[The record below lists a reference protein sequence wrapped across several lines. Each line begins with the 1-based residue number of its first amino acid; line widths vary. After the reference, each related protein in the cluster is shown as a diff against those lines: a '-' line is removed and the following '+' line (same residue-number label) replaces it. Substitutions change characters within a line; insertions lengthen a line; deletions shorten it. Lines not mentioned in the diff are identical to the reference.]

1 MTGNTNLYSRAS
13 FIVHSTVI
21 KNIALLNTQEKQN
34 LQLANTLSMCLPLSL
49 QKAFQMFA
57 GVVMC
62 LELSMLRNTS
72 LDSDPKSVRIMFG
85 NSKGQRTKGTVIQNL
100 DKQL

>member
-1 MTGNTNLYSRAS
+1 
-13 FIVHSTVI
+13 
-21 KNIALLNTQEKQN
+21 
-34 LQLANTLSMCLPLSL
+34 
-49 QKAFQMFA
+49 
-57 GVVMC
+57 MC

-100 DKQL
+100 DK

>member
-34 LQLANTLSMCLPLSL
+34 LQLANPLSMCLPLSL
-49 QKAFQMFA
+49 
-57 GVVMC
+57 
-62 LELSMLRNTS
+62 
-72 LDSDPKSVRIMFG
+72 
-85 NSKGQRTKGTVIQNL
+85 
-100 DKQL
+100 